1 MNKNKHQLARYT
13 GSLAGFD
20 TELMKPNLLLFS
32 SSDKMEVVVANW
44 YPITFVGHWQIEL
57 FCVDNNVTLFY
68 YFTSAI
74 V

>member
-32 SSDKMEVVVANW
+32 SSDKMEVVVVAN
-44 YPITFVGHWQIEL
+44 
-57 FCVDNNVTLFY
+57 
-68 YFTSAI
+68 
-74 V
+74 